1 MLYYKCQ
8 KSWRK
13 VGSYMNK
20 AEQNILT
27 SLELV
32 KPLLDTKAKSTT
44 LARNHA
50 KELAWIF
57 EQTEKFGADKHL
69 GFIRRVFHLKEGD
82 KATFAPSVFF
92 DRLAKVISKQKSAT
106 KVIAKTSKDKSNKA
120 SVKATKEEPK
130 TEPKTTKASPSLLDI
145 KNAVELYNKNS
156 AKQTGIKISL
166 VIC

>member
-1 MLYYKCQ
+1 
-8 KSWRK
+8 
-13 VGSYMNK
+13 MNK

-50 KELAWIF
+50 KELAWIS
-57 EQTEKFGADKHL
+57 EQAEKFGADKHL

-92 DRLAKVISKQKSAT
+92 DRLAKVISKQKIA
-106 KVIAKTSKDKSNKA
+106 KQPKAKTSKDKSNKA

>member
-44 LARNHA
+44 LVRNHA

-57 EQTEKFGADKHL
+57 EQSEKFGADKHL

-92 DRLAKVISKQKSAT
+92 DRLAKVISKQKIA
-106 KVIAKTSKDKSNKA
+106 KQPKAKTSKDKSNKA

>member
-1 MLYYKCQ
+1 
-8 KSWRK
+8 
-13 VGSYMNK
+13 MNK

-32 KPLLDTKAKSTT
+32 KPLLDTKAKSAT

-50 KELAWIF
+50 KELAWVS
-57 EQTEKFGADKHL
+57 EQAEKFGAEKHF
-69 GFIRRVFHLKEGD
+69 GFIRRVFHLKDGD
-82 KATFAPSVFF
+82 NATFTPSVFF
-92 DRLAKVISKQKSAT
+92 DRLAKVISKQKLAKKPAT
-106 KVIAKTSKDKSNKA
+106 KVVAKATKEKPNKA

-145 KNAVELYNKNS
+145 KKAVELYNKNS
-156 AKQTGIKISL
+156 SKQTGFKISL